1 MTYTGSCLC
10 GACQVVVNSTE
21 DKQTACH
28 CVDCQHTSGTA
39 YSSNILPKQ
48 SDVKITGAVK
58 EYGSKAA
65 SGNTVTRVFC
75 GECGSPL
82 AHKSKAFGDAM
93 AVQTGNLPDF
103 RKVPYGAELFVKDR
117 WTGLQPIPEADQV
130 QIM

>member
-1 MTYTGSCLC
+1 MIPYGEEIFVKDRWEALSPVP
-10 GACQVVVNSTE
+10 GAKQV
-21 DKQTACH
+21 DG
-28 CVDCQHTSGTA
+28 VDCQHTSGTA